1 MKTQNKIIIASLILA
16 IYLISFASALTI
28 SSVKSSPNEISP
40 GEKVDV
46 MLRIENNQNN
56 DATDVKVSLN
66 LNGNLQVPAAPF
78 FPYQSSNE
86 AAIEKITE
94 DSSKEVDFEL
104 IADSTAES
112 GIYKIPVT
120 ITYTMNSL
128 IKTDEGVI
136 SLIINAKPNIVTSVD
151 TSFLIKGQNNKLTLK
166 VVNSGLGNAKFLSIK
181 LNSVSGARVIGQN
194 NVYIGNLD
202 SDDFDTADF
211 NIFVNENAPSLLT
224 IDADISYKDSR
235 NNEII
240 QDETITARAYT
251 QKEATSLGLITANNT
266 LFIVI
271 GIVFIVILFFIYR
284 AIRRR
289 KRKQVAE

>member
-1 MKTQNKIIIASLILA
+1 MKDR
-16 IYLISFASALTI
+16 
-28 SSVKSSPNEISP
+28 E
-40 GEKVDV
+40 
-46 MLRIENNQNN
+46 
-56 DATDVKVSLN
+56 ATPLDTLGK
-66 LNGNLQVPAAPF
+66 A
-78 FPYQSSNE
+78 
-86 AAIEKITE
+86 EKIG
-94 DSSKEVDFEL
+94 KKYL
-104 IADSTAES
+104 
-112 GIYKIPVT
+112 
-120 ITYTMNSL
+120 
-128 IKTDEGVI
+128 
-136 SLIINAKPNIVTSVD
+136 
-151 TSFLIKGQNNKLTLK
+151 
-166 VVNSGLGNAKFLSIK
+166 
-181 LNSVSGARVIGQN
+181 N